1 MKRWL
6 AAALLLG
13 MSTTAVAD
21 PDDEHLVLTGLALA
35 PPTYV
40 LGVAMH
46 EGSHA
51 LAAKLVGAD
60 VTGFTLIPGHDPRT
74 GAFHFGRTDVD
85 HLYGRGNQILFYVAP
100 KITDAVM
107 LGGFA
112 TLLAADWPSNRYAE
126 LTLTVL
132 ATGFWVDFSKDVFS
146 SNPNNDIVKVFK
158 LVGLDTECDRLPVRV
173 LYLAADAVLGYLVW
187 RGYEHTFD
195 RSDAVARSAKV
206 LPILTV
212 PF

>member
-1 MKRWL
+1 MRAFFVVAVL
-6 AAALLLG
+6 AFAT
-13 MSTTAVAD
+13 SAVAD
-21 PDDEHLVLTGLALA
+21 PDNEHLVLTGLALT

-51 LAAKLVGAD
+51 LAAKLVGAN
-60 VTGFTLIPGHDPRT
+60 VTGFTLIPGDDPRT

-85 HLYGRGNQILFYVAP
+85 HLFGRGNQIFFYVAP
-100 KITDAVM
+100 KITDLVM

-126 LTLTVL
+126 LSLTVL

-146 SNPNNDIVKVFK
+146 RNPNNDIVKVLN
-158 LVGLDTECDRLPVRV
+158 LVGLDTECDRLPVRI
-173 LYLAADAVLGYLVW
+173 LYLAADAALGYLVW
-187 RGYEHTFD
+187 RGYERTFD
-195 RSDAVARSAKV
+195 RSGTGATSMRV
-206 LPILTV
+206 LPIVVV